1 MFMDNK
7 KKAAGLIIASMD
19 GSMKKAPKNEMG
31 DMVDASAGHQAAAE
45 EIIAAVES
53 KDAKA
58 LMSAMKSFVS
68 MCMDEYEAEEES
80 SESESEAE

>member
-19 GSMKKAPKNEMG
+19 GSMKKAAKNEMG
-31 DMVDASAGHQAAAE
+31 DLIDASAGHQAAAE
-45 EIIAAVES
+45 EILAAIES
-53 KDAKA
+53 KDAKS
-58 LMSAMKSFVS
+58 LMSALKSFIS

-80 SESESEAE
+80 AESQAE